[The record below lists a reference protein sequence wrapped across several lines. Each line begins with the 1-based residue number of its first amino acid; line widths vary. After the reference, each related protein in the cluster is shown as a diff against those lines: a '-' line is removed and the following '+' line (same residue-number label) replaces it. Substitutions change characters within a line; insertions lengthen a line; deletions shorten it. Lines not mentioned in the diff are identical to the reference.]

1 MKSNVSIGV
10 IGGSGLYAMKEAK
23 AIRRVAVK
31 TPFGSPS
38 DSITIAEIAGVPVA
52 FLPRHGL
59 GHRILPSEIN
69 NRANVF
75 AMKLLGVRKLI
86 GVGATGSLKEELA
99 PKHPVV
105 S

>member
-1 MKSNVSIGV
+1 MKFKAQIGV
-10 IGGSGLYAMKEAK
+10 IGGSGLYAMSKAK
-23 AIRRVAVK
+23 VIAQTSVK
-31 TPFGSPS
+31 TPFGDPS
-38 DSITIAEIAGVPVA
+38 DKITIAEIDGIPVA

-69 NRANVF
+69 NRANIF

-86 GVGATGSLKEELA
+86 GVGAAGRLKEELA